1 MSQAGESNSALRVV
15 RNAAFNSGG
24 WGVSAVLGIIATPYL
39 ISRLTIEGFGIYS
52 IITGLSGY
60 CLLLDLGLGQG
71 IVKFIAEYRAK
82 QDSGA
87 INRTINT
94 VLVIQFISGLAGVAA
109 LLICSQ
115 WLLVYLKV
123 SPSFFNDATFC
134 LYVSATGLL
143 FTLFSGTLSSALM
156 GMQRYDITAKIA
168 TSTTSISTVITVIAL
183 LLGHGLKTAVT
194 INVLSGVVQFCV
206 YLYAVRRVVPGWKF
220 ELKSAADIAH
230 LRKLFSFSGY
240 LYLMNI
246 SAFINTFF
254 IRFIISATLGPAFVT
269 IYVVPMRIIGALS
282 GLLSSAFGVLFP
294 VASAL
299 SCQSNRAK
307 LNALFL
313 DASRLFASL
322 AIPGFCLMAVF
333 AKPSLTLWMGK
344 DFSDSAHLIF
354 SILAISALIGSLTTV
369 PNHFIIGFG
378 HTKIRSIISIMV
390 ITLNIVFLPIA
401 TQSRGVLG
409 ASIVLLVGNILA
421 LTVLL
426 VLVKQLLQ
434 IDVLNYI
441 KKTAG
446 FHLIPVT
453 LVAILYYQIQDS
465 AINSYW
471 MVSIAIISAIAY
483 LSAMTYTGWLPI
495 KRLLAAGKRQ

>member
-1 MSQAGESNSALRVV
+1 MSQTVESNNTLRVV
-15 RNAAFNSGG
+15 RNAAFNSGS
-24 WGVSAVLGIIATPYL
+24 WGISAVLGIIATPYL

-52 IITGLSGY
+52 IITGLNGY

-82 QDSGA
+82 LDSSA
-87 INRTINT
+87 IKRTINE

-109 LLICSQ
+109 LLIYSQ
-115 WLLVYLKV
+115 WLLMYLKV
-123 SPSFFNDATFC
+123 SPPFINDATFC

-168 TSTTSISTVITVIAL
+168 TSATSITTVITVIAL

-206 YLYAVRRVVPGWKF
+206 YFYAVKRVVPGWKL
-220 ELKSAADIAH
+220 ELQSVFNIAH
-230 LRKLFSFSGY
+230 LRKLFNFSSY
-240 LYLMNI
+240 LFLMNI

-254 IRFIISATLGPAFVT
+254 IRFIISATLGPALVAL
-269 IYVVPMRIIGALS
+269 YVVPMRIIGALS

-294 VASAL
+294 VTSAL
-299 SCQSNRAK
+299 SCQNDQTR
-307 LNALFL
+307 LQPIFL
-313 DASRLFASL
+313 DASKLFASL
-322 AIPGFCLMAVF
+322 AIPGFSLMAVF
-333 AKPSLTLWMGK
+333 AKPLLTLWMGK
-344 DFSDSAHLIF
+344 DFAGSAHLIF
-354 SILAISALIGSLTTV
+354 SILAISAFVGSLTTV

-390 ITLNIVFLPIA
+390 IALNIVFLPIA
-401 TQSRGVLG
+401 TQSHGVMG
-409 ASIVLLVGNILA
+409 ASFVLLVGNILA

-426 VLVKQLLQ
+426 VLVKQLLKVE
-434 IDVLNYI
+434 VLNYI
-441 KKTAG
+441 KKTAK
-446 FHLIPVT
+446 FHLIPIT
-453 LVAILYYQIQDS
+453 LAGILYYQIQDT
-465 AINSYW
+465 AINSYY
-471 MVSIAIISAIAY
+471 MVSIAIISAIVY